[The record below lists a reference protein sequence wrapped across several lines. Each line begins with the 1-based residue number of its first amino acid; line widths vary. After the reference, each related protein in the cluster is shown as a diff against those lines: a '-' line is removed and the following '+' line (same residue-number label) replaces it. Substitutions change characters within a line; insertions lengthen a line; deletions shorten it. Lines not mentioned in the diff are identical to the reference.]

1 MFVTVHIIDQLCQT
15 LDSIKLLL
23 RKPGMKMLIASAQT
37 DLTNAEEEQAQLV
50 NSCLIPWY
58 QSFAAHVEAVKD
70 LISKFLV
77 CLRMICFRVVV
88 EYLSQT
94 WE

>member
-1 MFVTVHIIDQLCQT
+1 MK
-15 LDSIKLLL
+15 KL
-23 RKPGMKMLIASAQT
+23 ISSAQT
-37 DLTNAEEEQAQLV
+37 DHTNAEEEPAQLV

-77 CLRMICFRVVV
+77 CLRMICFGAVVNSV
-88 EYLSQT
+88 ICGNK
-94 WE
+94 